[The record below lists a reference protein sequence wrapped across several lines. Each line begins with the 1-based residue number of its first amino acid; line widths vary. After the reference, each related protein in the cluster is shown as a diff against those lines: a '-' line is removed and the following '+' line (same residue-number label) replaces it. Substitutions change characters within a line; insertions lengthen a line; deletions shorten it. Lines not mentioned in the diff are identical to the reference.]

1 MLGPDETTIESTVRS
16 VIADVFGLAARD
28 VRSDTT
34 REDIPAW
41 DSLQHLVL
49 VLALEE
55 EFDVHF
61 DDQETLSLVN
71 VSLIVATLEEHLSAA
86 GSGNG

>member
-1 MLGPDETTIESTVRS
+1 MLGREEASVEVTVRR
-16 VIADVFGLAARD
+16 VIADVFGLVAQD
-28 VRSDTT
+28 VGPDTT
-34 REDIPAW
+34 REDIPGW
-41 DSLQHLVL
+41 DSLQHLIL

-71 VSLIVATLEEHLSAA
+71 VPLIVSTLEGHLPAA
-86 GSGNG
+86 EPGNA